1 MYAVM
6 CSSCVL
12 PCGIVWYMSCEVT
25 YTLLSVW
32 VLYVQIH
39 CVVIYVVMCVLYVLH
54 CDGLRCNVM
63 YYDVL
68 CVGGAV
74 MRCVSPGVIRA
85 HAWCLLYF
93 VMCVHCVG
101 VWEGVYQGK
110 GLSNS
115 YRKELQLKA
124 SPSPSLSPP
133 SLFRTLYS
141 LTWVGLVPC
150 PVSGMERK

>member
-6 CSSCVL
+6 CSGCVS
-12 PCGIVWYMSCEVT
+12 PCGIVWYMSCDVM
-25 YTLLSVW
+25 YALLSVW

-39 CVVIYVVMCVLYVLH
+39 CVVIYVVMCALYVLH
-54 CDGLRCNVM
+54 CDELCCNVM

-74 MRCVSPGVIRA
+74 MQYASPSVIRA
-85 HAWCLLYF
+85 HAWCVLYL
-93 VMCVHCVG
+93 VCALCRCAGRG
-101 VWEGVYQGK
+101 VPGK